1 MTWWRPLN
9 KGSFEFFAVSTID
22 EGIEVLTDTPAG
34 QRDSEGHYPATSING
49 MVEKRLEEYSK
60 RLKQFTVSER
70 RKEDQNEE
78 DD

>member
-1 MTWWRPLN
+1 MN

-70 RKEDQNEE
+70 RKEDRNEE